1 MGIGKGVA
9 MIGHPQPRDHERGA
23 ILVHTAFAILA
34 LMAFSTFVIDYGV
47 FWLSRRQA
55 QNAADAGALAGAI
68 ALAFDAY
75 TDAAGRESALAAALA
90 NPVFGEAPS
99 VIPETDITM
108 FPDYVC
114 PPEYGGGAGCIR
126 VDVYRT
132 TERGN
137 PLPMFAGVF
146 VGLTSQNVR
155 ATASATILSS
165 DTVECLRPWA
175 VVDKWDD
182 SDGEWDSESTFDPAA
197 GDTYTPPT
205 DDDPGSG
212 FYPFEE
218 DGSPS
223 PYYGMEM
230 QLKYNRWQEVSSA
243 GVISGWFSS
252 LDLEQRDENLCTGG
266 GGALY
271 RCTIAN
277 CSAAQYSIGDLVPT
291 EQGNMV
297 GPTNQGVDDLIA
309 LDPDARWDGT
319 GIVDS
324 DFTHSPRIVP
334 LVIVNPQL
342 LYESDAQG
350 KSEVPIS
357 NFLGFFVESR
367 GHGTVTGRLISVPGD
382 TAGAGSPAAGPASFA
397 RVITLIR

>member
-1 MGIGKGVA
+1 
-9 MIGHPQPRDHERGA
+9 
-23 ILVHTAFAILA
+23 
-34 LMAFSTFVIDYGV
+34 
-47 FWLSRRQA
+47 
-55 QNAADAGALAGAI
+55 
-68 ALAFDAY
+68 
-75 TDAAGRESALAAALA
+75 
-90 NPVFGEAPS
+90 
-99 VIPETDITM
+99 
-108 FPDYVC
+108 
-114 PPEYGGGAGCIR
+114 
-126 VDVYRT
+126 
-132 TERGN
+132 
-137 PLPMFAGVF
+137 
-146 VGLTSQNVR
+146 VR
-155 ATASATILSS
+155 ATASATILPS

-182 SDGEWDSESTFDPAA
+182 SAGPWDSESTFDPAA

-205 DDDPGSG
+205 ADDPGSG

-223 PYYGMEM
+223 PYYGMPI
-230 QLKYNRWQEVSSA
+230 QLKYNHWQDVSKA

-252 LDLEQRDENLCTGG
+252 LDLEQRPPPLCSGG

-277 CSAAQYSIGDLVPT
+277 CSARQYSIGDVVPT

-309 LDPDARWDGT
+309 QDPDAHWDGT

-324 DFTHSPRIVP
+324 DFSHSPRIVP

-342 LYESDAQG
+342 LFESDANG

-382 TAGAGSPAAGPASFA
+382 AAGAGSPAAGPASFA
-397 RVITLIR
+397 RIITLIR